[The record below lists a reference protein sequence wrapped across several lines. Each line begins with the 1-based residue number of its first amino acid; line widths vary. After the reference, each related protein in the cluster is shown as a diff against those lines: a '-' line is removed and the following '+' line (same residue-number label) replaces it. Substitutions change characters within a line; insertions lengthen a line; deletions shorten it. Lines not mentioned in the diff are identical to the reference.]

1 MKEAK
6 IKGSENSNDKT
17 MRRKLSGVC
26 MSEIITTYE
35 PDNSLKKGYLSIF
48 SEIFNELKK
57 NRWLTYQLFKR
68 DFFALYKQSFIGI
81 LWALIIPL
89 VSVGTFIILNRSG
102 IFTIGDIDVPYPI
115 YAILGMAFWQLFS
128 TGLVASS
135 NSLVKAGSMIAK
147 INFSKKALVIAST
160 GQSLVSFLIQFVLVG
175 ILFAS
180 YRITPSIAI
189 LWVPLIIIPM
199 MLLTLGLGFILSLL
213 NGVMR
218 DIGNMLSMLMTF
230 LMFLTPVL
238 YARPTTG
245 ILARIS
251 EYNPLYYLV
260 SVPRDLVLM
269 GKVPELKGFLI
280 ASLISLI
287 VFLICLIA
295 FHLTETRIAER
306 V

>member
-1 MKEAK
+1 M
-6 IKGSENSNDKT
+6 T
-17 MRRKLSGVC
+17 
-26 MSEIITTYE
+26 EIITTYE

-48 SEIFNELKK
+48 SEIFDELKK

-68 DFFALYKQSFIGI
+68 DFFAIYKQSFIGV

-89 VSVGTFIILNRSG
+89 VSVGTFITLNRSG
-102 IFTIGDIDVPYPI
+102 IFTIGDINVPYPI

-128 TGLVASS
+128 TGLVAAS
-135 NSLVKAGSMIAK
+135 NSLVKAGSMIVK

-160 GQSLVSFLIQFVLVG
+160 GQSLISFLIQFVLVG

-189 LWVPLIIIPM
+189 LWVPLIIIPI

-230 LMFLTPVL
+230 LMFLTPIL
-238 YARPTTG
+238 YAKPTTG
-245 ILARIS
+245 ILARIT

-260 SVPRDLVLM
+260 SAPRDLVLM
-269 GKVPELKGFLI
+269 GTVPELKGFLI
-280 ASLISLI
+280 ASIISLI
-287 VFLICLIA
+287 IFLICLIA

-306 V
+306 I